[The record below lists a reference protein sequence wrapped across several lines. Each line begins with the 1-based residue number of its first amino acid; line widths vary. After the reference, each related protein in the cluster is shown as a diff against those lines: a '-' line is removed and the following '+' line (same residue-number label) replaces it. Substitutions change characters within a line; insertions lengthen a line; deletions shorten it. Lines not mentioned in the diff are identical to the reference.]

1 MHSYSKFSFS
11 ENFEVPT
18 PQKLSKL
25 DFLLILF
32 QTKPNQKP
40 LLSNALKLILVKN
53 VIEIEKEKLRI
64 DITW

>member
-32 QTKPNQKP
+32 KTKPNQKP
-40 LLSNALKLILVKN
+40 LLSNALKFILVKN

>member
-32 QTKPNQKP
+32 KTKPNQKP